1 MRADRVRDRDPQAP
15 VTLANVSVTGVG
27 CPHSSAV
34 PILLRPAS
42 ALLDGRRRPFP
53 RARLCLA
60 PPQIVAQRLRQPG
73 LFFGVVH
80 RAWHKPRDGG
90 LTIIRAPH
98 IGAPPLATAGVCCRS
113 SVVERILG
121 KAEVVSSILT
131 GSTIFS

>member
-1 MRADRVRDRDPQAP
+1 MRTDRVRDRDTHAP
-15 VTLANVSVTGVG
+15 VSLANVSVTGVG
-27 CPHSSAV
+27 YPPSSAV

-80 RAWHKPRDGG
+80 RASHKPRTAG